1 MRNCQRCGGEV
12 SWTVDKIRL
21 FGGVSAHLCVN
32 CETQWDRFFKDHSL
46 FAESLVL
53 SAREV
58 YYASLASA
66 RQPVSEEAWAELT
79 TARARIER
87 QFHDIGAEF
96 VKPLVGA
103 EAAPATD

>member
-12 SWTVDKIRL
+12 SWTSDKIRL

-32 CETQWDRFFKDHSL
+32 CETEFDRLFKDHPL
-46 FAESLVL
+46 FTELNRL
-53 SAREV
+53 TAREAH
-58 YYASLASA
+58 YASLAYA
-66 RQPVSEEAWAELT
+66 QRPVSEDAWAELT
-79 TARARIER
+79 IGRTRVER

-103 EAAPATD
+103 EAASADD